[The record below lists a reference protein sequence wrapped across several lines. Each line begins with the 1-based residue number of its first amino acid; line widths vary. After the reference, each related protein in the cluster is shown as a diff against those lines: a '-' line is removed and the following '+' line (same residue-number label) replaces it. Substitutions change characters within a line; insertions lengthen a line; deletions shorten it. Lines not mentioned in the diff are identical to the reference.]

1 MCFWKSLKGLHYFI
15 DSQSNLDQE
24 EPLGSFS
31 PTPYWKQVPL
41 AQAAHD
47 FFSWVLNTLFS
58 QISNIPKKADIHIFV
73 DKIFCCLTTLTVIFF
88 FYAQMKLVSMQL
100 LIIALWYFDMPLHG
114 SVFSITTGHVF
125 SYQCKTWQL
134 QIAMSPHP
142 VAFPLP
148 FGNVLY
154 MS

>member
-41 AQAAHD
+41 AQDAQD

-58 QISNIPKKADIHIFV
+58 QILNIPKKADIHISLCGQNILLLNHSHCDFFLLCPNEIGL
-73 DKIFCCLTTLTVIFF
+73 DATSDHCLVVFWH
-88 FYAQMKLVSMQL
+88 VSAWLCLLYNHRSCIQL
-100 LIIALWYFDMPLHG
+100 
-114 SVFSITTGHVF
+114 SV
-125 SYQCKTWQL
+125 
-134 QIAMSPHP
+134 
-142 VAFPLP
+142 
-148 FGNVLY
+148 
-154 MS
+154 